1 MNAPYPVRQHRRLL
15 LVRVLCA
22 GVVAALTLMAAGGLA
37 QGPSASSRDVLPD
50 GPRPAGSL
58 SLAVA
63 GGGESCSETS
73 HGSVGSDGCKAP
85 QADQGSQ
92 ADRDRQA
99 TQAPG
104 AQQPSPIAPS
114 RVNAGSKA
122 TPGPLTQG
130 ERTQY
135 VLRQLAAPEHV
146 FGYSAGALLQ
156 MASPPG
162 HGSTYYPREWRVG
175 GPGFARNFGDQAA
188 RDQAKHLAK
197 YGSGALLRE
206 DPRYYPSE
214 SSNVVRRAWDAL
226 LFTFVDRSNDGERRP
241 ALSNLAGAA
250 AAGYVGDAYLPPG
263 FRNQAHATQRSLVSL
278 LGFAAENGEAE
289 FKPEIRAVL
298 RKLHLPF
305 VR

>member
-1 MNAPYPVRQHRRLL
+1 MDVVRSQRG
-15 LVRVLCA
+15 VICA
-22 GVVAALTLMAAGGLA
+22 GPAVPLTGVMAGMLWMFACASGAGQMA
-37 QGPSASSRDVLPD
+37 GPVLPE
-50 GPRPAGSL
+50 GPRPQ
-58 SLAVA
+58 VA
-63 GGGESCSETS
+63 ATPRFAEAEAQAANEAPKDGAAQIGAAQGGAAQ
-73 HGSVGSDGCKAP
+73 DGAP
-85 QADQGSQ
+85 Q
-92 ADRDRQA
+92 
-99 TQAPG
+99 
-104 AQQPSPIAPS
+104 QQPSPIPPS

-135 VLRQLAAPEHV
+135 VLRQLVTPEHV
-146 FGYSAGALLQ
+146 FGYSAGALLK

-197 YGSGALLRE
+197 YGAGALLRE
-206 DPRYYPSE
+206 DPRYDPSA

-250 AAGYVGDAYLPPG
+250 AGYVGDAYLPPG

-278 LGFAAENGEAE
+278 VGFAAENGEAE